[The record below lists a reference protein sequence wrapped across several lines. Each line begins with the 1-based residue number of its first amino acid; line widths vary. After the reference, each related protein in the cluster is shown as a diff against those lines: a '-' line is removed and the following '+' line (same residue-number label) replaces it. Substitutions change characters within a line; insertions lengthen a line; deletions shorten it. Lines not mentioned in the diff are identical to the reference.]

1 MKATVTFE
9 ETLTRTVILEIAPN
23 QDAYEVARDA
33 YRNGE
38 IILSGN
44 DLHLTQ
50 LMVET
55 SATFGDWQII

>member
-44 DLHLTQ
+44 DLQLTQ